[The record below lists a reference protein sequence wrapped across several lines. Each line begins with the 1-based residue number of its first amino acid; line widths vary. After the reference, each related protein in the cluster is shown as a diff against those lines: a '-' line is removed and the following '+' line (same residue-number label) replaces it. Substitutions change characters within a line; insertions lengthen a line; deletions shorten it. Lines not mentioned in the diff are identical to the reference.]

1 MIVGG
6 GVGHVV
12 AGLLLFLTIRIHH
25 LLQAFIKLIDV
36 SGEFFVAQDL
46 LHQLLLI
53 FFPDESA
60 FDSQSFISNLL
71 STIIR
76 YLFIPLAAI
85 TLRCVAL
92 DLKVSFFQSHFPDF
106 SYCPLCLQ
114 ELVVQLL
121 LFYFI

>member
-1 MIVGG
+1 VGG

-85 TLRCVAL
+85 TLRCIAL
-92 DLKVSFFQSHFPDF
+92 DLKVSF
-106 SYCPLCLQ
+106 L
-114 ELVVQLL
+114 
-121 LFYFI
+121 